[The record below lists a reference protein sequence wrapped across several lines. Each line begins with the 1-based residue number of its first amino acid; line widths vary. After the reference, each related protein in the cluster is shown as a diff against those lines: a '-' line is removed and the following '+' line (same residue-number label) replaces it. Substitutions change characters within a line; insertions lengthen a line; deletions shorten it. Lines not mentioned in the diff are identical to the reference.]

1 MIGTLDRYV
10 AGRALKSIAL
20 SLFGL
25 VTIFSL
31 IRFGQELR
39 DVGTGAY
46 GVLAATRFV
55 LHTIPAE
62 AFRLLTPAVLVG
74 TAHAIGDLATHN
86 ETVALAACGVS
97 RLRLLGAVLQVV
109 VGIGAVGL
117 AVGDLVAAPLAQR
130 ARSDRAVALSAGRA
144 LATPSG
150 LWARDG
156 ERFVNIRRAP
166 NPRRLEGIYVYEF
179 DQGRRL
185 ETFLHAESAV
195 WRDGRWT
202 LRNVLEGQV
211 GPDGVETHRDAER
224 TWATTLV
231 PRQVAML
238 QSPVEELSTLDLLS
252 AVDALGHRGESDR
265 RHRAALWSR
274 LAVPLEGVAM
284 AILAVA
290 FFSRPQGRSR
300 PGPRIVAAVL
310 AGIGF
315 QLADEMFA
323 RLALLWGAPA
333 FAASLALPGIA
344 LVAGL
349 VWFTPWPIWNSRSPA
364 PVL

>member
-10 AGRALKSIAL
+10 AGRTLKSIAL

-39 DVGTGAY
+39 DVGTGGY
-46 GVLAATRFV
+46 GVLAVTRFV
-55 LHTIPAE
+55 VHTIPAE

-74 TAHAIGDLATHN
+74 TANAIGDLAAHN

-109 VGIGAVGL
+109 VAIGAAGL
-117 AVGDLVAAPLAQR
+117 AAGDLVAAPLAQR

-144 LATPSG
+144 LATPTG

-156 ERFVNIRRAP
+156 ERFVNIRRAA

-179 DQGRRL
+179 DEGRRL
-185 ETFLHAESAV
+185 KTFLHADKAL
-195 WRDGRWT
+195 WREGRWT
-202 LRNVLEGQV
+202 LRDVVESQV
-211 GPDGVETHRDAER
+211 GPEGVETHRDAER
-224 TWATTLV
+224 IWATTLA
-231 PRQVAML
+231 PRQVAAL
-238 QSPVEELSTLDLLS
+238 QSPVEELSTMDLLS
-252 AVDALGHRGESDR
+252 AVEALGHRGESDR

-274 LAVPLEGVAM
+274 LAMPIEAVAM
-284 AILAVA
+284 ALLAVA
-290 FFSRPQGRSR
+290 FFSRPRERSR
-300 PGPRIVAAVL
+300 PGSRIVAAVL

-333 FAASLALPGIA
+333 AAASLGFPGMA

-349 VWFTPWPIWNSRSPA
+349 LWLAPWPVRNSRSPA
-364 PVL
+364 AVF

>member
-10 AGRALKSIAL
+10 AGRTAKSIAV

-25 VTIFSL
+25 VIVFSL

-46 GVLAATRFV
+46 GVLAATRYV
-55 LHTIPAE
+55 VYTMPAE

-86 ETVALAACGVS
+86 ETVAFAACGVS
-97 RLRLLGAVLQVV
+97 RLRLLAAVLQVV
-109 VGIGAVGL
+109 VAVGSFGL
-117 AVGDLVAAPLAQR
+117 AAADLGASPLAQR

-156 ERFVNIRRAP
+156 DRFVNIRRAA

-179 DQGRRL
+179 DRERRL
-185 ETFLHAESAV
+185 QTFFHAERAF
-195 WRDGRWT
+195 WRHGRWT
-202 LRNVLEGQV
+202 LRDVVESEV
-211 GPDGVETHRDAER
+211 GPQGVETHRVPER
-224 TWATTLV
+224 TWTTTLA
-231 PRQVAML
+231 PRQVATL
-238 QSPVEELSTLDLLS
+238 QNPVEELSTVDLAS
-252 AVDALGHRGESDR
+252 AVESLGRRGESDR
-265 RHRAALWSR
+265 RYRAALWSR
-274 LAVPLEGVAM
+274 LAVPLEAIAM

-290 FFSRPQGRSR
+290 FFSRPQERSR

-315 QLADEMFA
+315 QLVDEMVSRF
-323 RLALLWGAPA
+323 ALLSGAPA
-333 FAASLALPGIA
+333 PVASLALPGLA
-344 LVAGL
+344 LLAGL
-349 VWFTPWPIWNSRSPA
+349 AWWTPRPAWNSKSRA

>member
-10 AGRALKSIAL
+10 AGRTLQSIAV

-25 VTIFSL
+25 VTVFSL
-31 IRFGQELR
+31 ISFGQELR

-46 GVLAATRFV
+46 SVLAATRFV
-55 LHTIPAE
+55 VYTMPAE

-74 TAHAIGDLATHN
+74 TAHAIGDFAAHN

-97 RLRLLGAVLQVV
+97 RLRLLAAVLQVV
-109 VGIGAVGL
+109 VAIGAIGL
-117 AVGDLVAAPLAQR
+117 AAGDFAAAPLAQR
-130 ARSDRAVALSAGRA
+130 ARSDRAVALSAGLA

-156 ERFVNIRRAP
+156 ERFVNIRRAA

-179 DQGRRL
+179 DEGRRL
-185 ETFLHAESAV
+185 KTFLHAERAF
-195 WRDGRWT
+195 WRDGRWM
-202 LRNVLEGQV
+202 LRDVVESDV
-211 GPDGVETHRDAER
+211 GPQGVETHREAER
-224 TWATTLV
+224 IWITSLA
-231 PRQVAML
+231 PRQVRML
-238 QSPVEELSTLDLLS
+238 QSPVEELSTGDLLS
-252 AVDALGHRGESDR
+252 AVDALGERGESDR

-274 LAVPLEGVAM
+274 LAVPIETVAM

-290 FFSRPQGRSR
+290 FFSRPKERSK

-315 QLADEMFA
+315 QLADEMFSRA
-323 RLALLWGAPA
+323 ALIWGAPA
-333 FAASLALPGIA
+333 SAASLALPVLA
-344 LVAGL
+344 LAAGL
-349 VWFTPWPIWNSRSPA
+349 LWLAPGPAWKSRSPA